1 MTCRFGPASFLNQ
14 AHHLDNEADFIGVLA
29 PCTDTIGS
37 TIVQCVSQSGPAYM
51 IQSGRLGLCCLLIT
65 MACFAPWISR
75 AQQPPEAAGLIS
87 VEGTVEL
94 LRANSTNW
102 TMANIGAKLN
112 VGDQLRTGRRSR
124 ATLRLSN
131 LSILRVGELMSYE
144 IEPPRTTAGKP
155 TLNLKSGTAYFFSRD
170 RPQEVQIRT
179 PTVTG
184 AIRGTEFNVLVGPE
198 GRTTV
203 TMIDGEVEL
212 TNGFGSLD
220 LSGGEQG
227 VAEAGRAP
235 VKTAVLNAVNVIQ
248 WNLYYPGALDL
259 AELDLSERERGQLAE
274 SLAAYQRGELLEAL
288 KKYPADHQPESPAD
302 HLYLGALLLS
312 VGLVDQALSHLDA
325 ADADHLAQANALRQ
339 IIASV
344 KFEAWSEP
352 STQSLATEFLAESY
366 YQQSRGNLPA
376 ALTAARKAAGK
387 SPTFA
392 FAWERVAELEFSFGH
407 TDAALEALN
416 KSLALAPRNPQAIA
430 LKGFLLAAQN
440 RIGDALQQF
449 DEAIAIDGSLGNA
462 WLGRGLCRIRRGES
476 KAGREDLEVAAALE
490 PNRAVLR
497 SYLGKAFSQTGDD
510 ARANHELELARKFDP
525 NDPTSWLYSAL
536 LHQQQNR
543 VNEAI
548 RDLEKSQE
556 LNDNRS
562 VYRSRMLLD
571 QDEAV
576 RGANLAGVYS
586 DAGMDDVSVREA
598 TRAVNYDYA
607 NYSAHLFLANSYNQL
622 RDPNQI
628 NLRYETPWLS
638 EYLLAN
644 LLAPVGAG
652 TLSQN
657 VSQQEYSKLFQHDG
671 FGVASSTEYL
681 SRGAWIQSGSQYG
694 TFDNFGYA
702 VDTLYRSDNGQ
713 RPNNDQDQLT
723 VSTQLK
729 WDVTPH
735 DSVFFQAIYYDA
747 SAGDL
752 NQYYDQRSADLGLR
766 TKESQEPLLLL
777 GYRHEWSPG
786 VETLAVA
793 GRFDDTLKVTDTDQS
808 VLHLARDSA
817 GNVIRVPYP
826 TLPQAELG
834 YRSKLEIYTAELQQI
849 FEWRNHTL
857 VFGARYQTGTFDT
870 HNSLTNFTSRQ
881 YAAGTNVSVIS
892 LPNSLFPEPAV
903 NQSFRPS
910 MERVAGYVYDEWQI
924 FDPLLLSVGL
934 SYDYL
939 QFPQNYRSAPI
950 SDGEQSEDQVSPKA
964 GFTWTPLRDT
974 TMRFAYTRSLG
985 GVSFDQSVR
994 LEPSQMAG
1002 FNQAFRSLIPEA
1014 IAGSTAGAKFETY
1027 GLALEQKFKTGTYL
1041 AIEGQILNSDVNNT
1055 IGAVDLRFPSPFVV
1069 NFVPSSGTRQELDYT
1084 EKNLIVTANQLLGDY
1099 WSLGAR
1105 YQLSRVDLTTRYPEI
1120 PASVSSASYTKNS
1133 ATLDQLTLFALFNHP
1148 SGFFARAE
1156 GNWYSQN
1163 NDGYTSAVP
1172 GDDFWQVN
1180 LFGGYRFW
1188 HRHAQIQLGV
1198 LNLNGQDYHLNPLNL
1213 YTELPRQR
1221 TLAVNFQFNF

>member
-1 MTCRFGPASFLNQ
+1 
-14 AHHLDNEADFIGVLA
+14 
-29 PCTDTIGS
+29 
-37 TIVQCVSQSGPAYM
+37 
-51 IQSGRLGLCCLLIT
+51 
-65 MACFAPWISR
+65 
-75 AQQPPEAAGLIS
+75 

-102 TMANIGAKLN
+102 TSANIGAKLD

-131 LSILRVGELMSYE
+131 LSVLRLGELVSYE
-144 IEPPRTTAGKP
+144 IEPPRTTKGKP
-155 TLNLKSGTAYFFSRD
+155 VLSLKSGSAYFFSRD
-170 RPQEVQIRT
+170 RPQEVQVRT

-184 AIRGTEFNVLVGPE
+184 AIRGTEFNVLVGPD

-212 TNGFGSLD
+212 TNSFGSLA

-248 WNLYYPGALDL
+248 WNLYYPGSLDL
-259 AELDLSERERGQLAE
+259 TELDLNARERGQLAE

-312 VGLVDQALSHLDA
+312 VGLVDQTLSHLEA
-325 ADADHLAQANALRQ
+325 AASGGGNNPALANALREL
-339 IIASV
+339 IAAV
-344 KFEAWSEP
+344 KFETWKSP
-352 STQSLATEFLAESY
+352 GTPTLATEFLAESY

-376 ALTAARKAAGK
+376 ALTAARKAVEK
-387 SPTFA
+387 SPSFG

-407 TDAALEALN
+407 TDAALDALN

-440 RIGDALQQF
+440 RMGDAMQQF

-462 WLGRGLCRIRRGES
+462 WLGRGLCKIRQGKAES
-476 KAGREDLEVAAALE
+476 GREDLEVAAALE
-490 PNRAVLR
+490 PNRAILR

-543 VNEAI
+543 INEAV
-548 RDLEKSQE
+548 RDLEKSKE

-571 QDEAV
+571 QDAAV
-576 RGANLAGVYS
+576 RGANLASVYR

-607 NYSAHLFLANSYNQL
+607 NYSAHLFLANSYNQML
-622 RDPNQI
+622 DPNQF

-652 TLSQN
+652 TLSQA
-657 VSQQEYSKLFQHDG
+657 VSEQEYSKLFQHDG

-694 TFDNFGYA
+694 TFGNFGYA
-702 VDTLYRSDNGQ
+702 VDTLYRSDGGQ
-713 RPNNDQDQLT
+713 RPNNDRDQLT
-723 VSTQLK
+723 ISTQLK

-735 DSVFFQAIYYDA
+735 DSVFAQVIYDNV

-766 TKESQEPLLLL
+766 TKETQEPLLLL
-777 GYRHEWSPG
+777 GYRHEWAPG
-786 VETLAVA
+786 VETLVVA
-793 GRFDDTLKVTDTDQS
+793 GRFDDTVTVTDADQF
-808 VLHLARDSA
+808 VPHLARDSA
-817 GNVIRVPYP
+817 GNVIRVPFP
-826 TLPQAELG
+826 IWPQAEGG
-834 YRSKLEIYTAELQQI
+834 YRSRLEMYSAELQQI
-849 FEWRNHTL
+849 FEWRKHVL
-857 VFGARYQTGTFDT
+857 IFGVRGQTGTFDT
-870 HNSLTNFTSRQ
+870 RNSLTNFTSVY
-881 YAAGTNVSVIS
+881 YAVGTNIS
-892 LPNSLFPEPAV
+892 PPFPLPNTDPSYPLYPESAV
-903 NQSFRPS
+903 SQSFKPS
-910 MERVAGYVYDEWQI
+910 MERITGYVYDEWHV

-939 QFPQNYRSAPI
+939 RFPQNYRFAPI
-950 SDGEQSEDQVSPKA
+950 AAGEQSEDQVSPKA

-974 TMRFAYTRSLG
+974 TVRFAYTRSLG

-994 LEPSQMAG
+994 LEPSQVAG

-1014 IAGSTAGAKFETY
+1014 IAGSPSGAKFETY
-1027 GLALEQKFKTGTYL
+1027 ELALEQKFKTGTYL
-1041 AIEGQILNSDVNNT
+1041 AIEGQILNSDVNQT
-1055 IGAVDLRFPSPFVV
+1055 IGEVDVRSPSLSEVD
-1069 NFVPSSGTRQELDYT
+1069 FVPSTTRQKLDYT
-1084 EKNLIVTANQLLGDY
+1084 EKNLIVTVNQLLGDC

-1105 YQLSRVDLTTRYPEI
+1105 YQLSRADLTTSYPEI
-1120 PASVSSASYTKNS
+1120 PASVSSAGYTKNS
-1133 ATLDQLTLFALFNHP
+1133 ATLNQLNLFTLFNHP

-1156 GNWYSQN
+1156 GNWYSQS
-1163 NDGYTSAVP
+1163 NDGYDPAVP

-1198 LNLNGQDYHLNPLNL
+1198 LNLNDQDYHLNPLNL
-1213 YTELPRQR
+1213 YTDLPRQR
-1221 TLAVNFQFNF
+1221 TFTVNFQFTF

>member
-1 MTCRFGPASFLNQ
+1 MWC
-14 AHHLDNEADFIGVLA
+14 ILA
-29 PCTDTIGS
+29 AMVAFP
-37 TIVQCVSQSGPAYM
+37 
-51 IQSGRLGLCCLLIT
+51 
-65 MACFAPWISR
+65 PWISW
-75 AQQPPEAAGLIS
+75 AQQPQGVAVLVGM
-87 VEGTVEL
+87 EGSVEL
-94 LRANSTNW
+94 LPVASTNW
-102 TMANIGAKLN
+102 MAASVGAKLN
-112 VGDQLRTGRRSR
+112 VSDQLRTGPRSR

-131 LSILRVGELMSYE
+131 LSVLRVGELMSYE
-144 IEPPRTTAGKP
+144 IEPPHTAAGKL
-155 TLNLKSGTAYFFSRD
+155 TLNLKSGSAYFFSRD

-179 PTVTG
+179 PTVTA
-184 AIRGTEFNVLVGPE
+184 AIRGTEFDILVGPD

-212 TNGFGSLD
+212 TNSFGSLA

-227 VAEAGRAP
+227 VAEVGRAP
-235 VKTAVLNAVNVIQ
+235 VRTAVINAVNVIQ
-248 WNLYYPGALDL
+248 WNLYYPGVLDL
-259 AELDLSERERGQLAE
+259 TELDLSAHERGQLAE

-288 KKYPADHQPESPAD
+288 KKYPVDHQPESPAD

-312 VGLVDQALSHLDA
+312 VGLVDQTMSHLEA
-325 ADADHLAQANALRQ
+325 AASGGGNNPALVNALREL
-339 IIASV
+339 ITAV
-344 KFEAWSEP
+344 KFETWKSP
-352 STQSLATEFLAESY
+352 STPTLATEFLAESY
-366 YQQSRGNLPA
+366 YQQSRANLAA
-376 ALTAARKAAGK
+376 ALTAARKAVEK
-387 SPTFA
+387 SPSFA

-407 TDAALEALN
+407 TDAALDALN

-440 RIGDALQQF
+440 RIGDAMQLF

-462 WLGRGLCRIRRGES
+462 WLGRGLCKIRRGDS
-476 KAGREDLEVAAALE
+476 QAGREDLQVAAALE
-490 PNRAVLR
+490 PNRAILR

-510 ARANHELELARKFDP
+510 ARANHELELARRFDP

-543 VNEAI
+543 INEAI
-548 RDLEKSQE
+548 RDLEKSEE

-576 RGANLAGVYS
+576 RGANLAGIYN
-586 DAGMDDVSVREA
+586 DAGMTDMSLREA

-694 TFDNFGYA
+694 TFGNFGYA

-729 WDVTPH
+729 WDVTPQ
-735 DSVFFQAIYYDA
+735 DSVFVQMIYYNA

-752 NQYYDQRSADLGLR
+752 NQYYDQKSANLSLR
-766 TKESQEPLLLL
+766 TKETQEPLLLL

-793 GRFDDTLKVTDTDQS
+793 GRFDDTLTVADANQPVLLLAVDGAGTVTAVPTPVLPTAAFSYQS
-808 VLHLARDSA
+808 
-817 GNVIRVPYP
+817 
-826 TLPQAELG
+826 T
-834 YRSKLEIYTAELQQI
+834 LEIYSAEVQQI
-849 FEWRNHTL
+849 WQKENHSL
-857 VFGARYQTGTFDT
+857 MLGGRAQYGTFDT
-870 HNSLTNFTSRQ
+870 YDALGASTPTLLASMTQTTHVYFATSPTSQSVSPDFERLTAYGYYYWQVFGPLQLN
-881 YAAGTNVSVIS
+881 AGV
-892 LPNSLFPEPAV
+892 
-903 NQSFRPS
+903 
-910 MERVAGYVYDEWQI
+910 
-924 FDPLLLSVGL
+924 

-939 QFPQNYRSAPI
+939 HFPQNYRFAPI
-950 SDGEQSEDQVSPKA
+950 SAGEQSEDQVSPKA

-974 TMRFAYTRSLG
+974 TVRFAYTRSLG

-994 LEPSQMAG
+994 LEPSQVAG

-1014 IAGSTAGAKFETY
+1014 IAGSISGAKFETF
-1027 GLALEQKFKTGTYL
+1027 GLALEQKFKTGTYF
-1041 AIEGQILNSDVNNT
+1041 AIEGQILNSDVNQT
-1055 IGAVDLRFPSPFVV
+1055 IGVVDLLPPYFPPNAVPG
-1069 NFVPSSGTRQELDYT
+1069 VPSGTLQDLDYT
-1084 EKNLIVTANQLLGDY
+1084 EKNLIVTVNQLLGEC
-1099 WSLGAR
+1099 WSVGAR

-1120 PASVSSASYTKNS
+1120 PASVSSADYTKNS
-1133 ATLDQLTLFALFNHP
+1133 AILNQLTLFALFNHP
-1148 SGFFARAE
+1148 SGLFARAE
-1156 GNWYSQN
+1156 GNWYSQS
-1163 NDGYTSAVP
+1163 NDGYTPAVP

-1180 LFGGYRFW
+1180 LFCGYRFW
-1188 HRHAQIQLGV
+1188 HRRAQIQLGV
-1198 LNLNGQDYHLNPLNL
+1198 LNLNDQDYHLNPLNL

-1221 TLAVNFQFNF
+1221 TFAVNFQFTF